1 MYYYSNTKMKVN
13 MCTNFVLGHLMKKR
27 KKKEKMENLGF

>member
-13 MCTNFVLGHLMKKR
+13 MCTNFVLGHLKKR